1 MSHDRVLWH
10 YTTGEKFVAIIEDGI
25 LKPTACRIDPGERP
39 AVWFSANQWWEN
51 TASKI
56 LQTDGRLRSL
66 SMAETA
72 AYGKG
77 LVRFGVER
85 QTAPISWR
93 KFRTLSG
100 ISPATYRNMAKA
112 GKKRGANPGEW
123 FASFERVPRELWV
136 AVEVFQD
143 KKWVTVQ
150 GALAAQEA
158 NADSGAF

>member
-1 MSHDRVLWH
+1 MSQEMFLWH
-10 YTTGEKFVAIIEDGI
+10 YTTGEKFVAIIEDRI

-39 AVWFSANQWWEN
+39 AVWFSANQWWEK

-56 LQTDGRLRSL
+56 LQTGGKLRSL

-93 KFRTLSG
+93 EFRALSG

-123 FASFERVPRELWV
+123 FASFEPVPRELWV
-136 AVEVFQD
+136 AVEVFQGD
-143 KKWVTVQ
+143 QWMAVED
-150 GALAAQEA
+150 ALAETRTP
-158 NADSGAF
+158 